1 LNFHVFL
8 LRKEGDSMKK
18 ILILCILFIS
28 SSIISS
34 CSPIVQGAAA
44 VTTVATMENDRR
56 TMGEILDD
64 KTLYLDLG
72 NLINDDPKLDDAH
85 INFKVYN
92 QAVLMTG
99 EAPSENTR
107 NYLESIVKSKSSDIK
122 QIINEVEV
130 MPKSSYLDRA
140 KDGVISVQVETL
152 FYDQEVFHPRHVSI
166 HTERGVVY
174 LMGSVTK
181 REAEHATNIASKA
194 KNVKKVVK
202 LFNYLMAR
210 PAKEIERDNKRKE
223 TSEKRAELE
232 AKKAELEAKQ
242 AELSQ
247 QLYELGAD

>member
-1 LNFHVFL
+1 
-8 LRKEGDSMKK
+8 MKK
-18 ILILCILFIS
+18 VIILCAIIIS

-64 KTLYLDLG
+64 KTLLIELG
-72 NLINDDPKLDDAH
+72 NMVSKDSKFEDAH
-85 INFKVYN
+85 INFNVYN
-92 QAVLMTG
+92 QSVLITG
-99 EAPSENTR
+99 EVPSENTKD
-107 NYLESIVKSKSSDIK
+107 YLESIVKSKSLDIK
-122 QIINEVEV
+122 QIINEASV

-140 KDGVISVQVETL
+140 RDGVISVQVETL
-152 FYDQEVFHPRHVSI
+152 FYNQEVFHPRHVSI

-210 PAKEIERDNKRKE
+210 PAAEVERDNKRKE
-223 TSEKRAELE
+223 TAEKRAELE

-242 AELSQ
+242 NELNQ
-247 QLYELGAD
+247 QLYELGSD